1 MMARKPSVQLARW
14 LLFVWLATNPLC
26 SASKKNNGVVCNAT
40 ERQALLKFKLA
51 LKASFYS
58 DNPLFSWVGDDCCRW
73 IGVGCDS
80 ETGHVI
86 KLDLSGAY
94 TDISGSGKIDPSLLE
109 LKHLS
114 HLDLSNNYF
123 GHKLIPN
130 FFGSFM
136 KLRYLNLSYTHFA
149 GTIPH
154 QLGNISSLH
163 YLDFKHD
170 RYSLLKVD
178 NLQWLSH
185 LSSLEYLDM
194 GSVNL
199 SMVADW
205 LQPINMIPSLS
216 VLRLSSCG
224 LRNFPT
230 LPHLNFTS
238 LTILDLSS
246 NAITSKSLDWL
257 SNLPNL
263 ESLDLSHNRLE
274 APFPSSLRG
283 CNLLKLDFS
292 WNNMTGEVNR
302 FLESLTRC
310 SASNL
315 KKHESSVFMRELD
328 LSYNNFSGTIPESL
342 GQLTE
347 LVHLRMS
354 HNSLEGTISEAHF
367 ANLTRLETLYMSE
380 NSFVFNVGHHW
391 IPPFQL
397 KYVGLRSCQIGPQF
411 PTWLQFMRK
420 DRLEIDFS
428 QSQISGFM
436 PDWFWNLSSQI
447 SYVDISQNLIYG
459 KIPSSLNFVPWAKI
473 DFSSNLFEGSLP
485 QNVSDAYILDLSNN
499 FFSGPIKMSI
509 MSVQYLSLSNNSLS
523 DSIPSS
529 ICSIRILSVLD
540 LSKNN
545 LTGQIP
551 SCFNSWPFVLDLSYN
566 NLNGVIPNSFGPNS
580 FLIWLQ
586 LSHNNL
592 SGLLPPSIR
601 NQSRLL
607 ALDLSGNRLSGSI
620 PRWVGES
627 LSRLIILNLRSNMF
641 NGTIPPQLSLISS
654 LQILDLAD
662 NRLSGV
668 IPSSFYNF
676 TSMISRPERGSFS
689 YIGLSI
695 FNYNFTNYG
704 RYVMV
709 VMKGLELK
717 YTNTLLPLL
726 TTMDLSRN
734 SLSGEI
740 PQELTSLHGL
750 QSLNLSGNH
759 LEGKIPENI
768 GDLQQLESLD
778 LSQNHLSGTIPSS
791 ISALTF
797 LSSLNLANNN
807 LSGRIPSGSQLQTF
821 NDPSIYAGNYDLCG
835 LPLPKPCV
843 GEAPHTFFGED
854 EQDGTEHLWFY
865 VGVAPGFV
873 VGFWVVCG
881 ILIFNK
887 PWRIAYYRFFDRL
900 NERLDGFYV
909 KLVVKVVKKN
919 EGLAT

>member
-1 MMARKPSVQLARW
+1 MARKPSVQLAKW

-51 LKASFYS
+51 LQASFSS

-94 TDISGSGKIDPSLLE
+94 PNMSVSGKMDPSLLK

-114 HLDLSNNYF
+114 HLDLSGFFF
-123 GHKLIPN
+123 GDKLIPN

-136 KLRYLNLSYTHFA
+136 KLRYLNLSYTYFA

-163 YLDFKHD
+163 YLDFKQD
-170 RYSLLKVD
+170 RDSLLKVD

-397 KYVGLRSCQIGPQF
+397 KYVGLRSCQIGPPF
-411 PTWLQFMRK
+411 PTWLQFMKK

-459 KIPSSLNFVPWAKI
+459 KIPSSLNFVPRAMI
-473 DFSSNLFEGSLP
+473 DFSSNRFEGSLP
-485 QNVSDAYILDLSNN
+485 QNVSDASILDLSNN

-509 MSVQYLSLSNNSLS
+509 MSVQYLSLLNNSLS
-523 DSIPSS
+523 GSIPSS
-529 ICSIRILSVLD
+529 ICSIHDLSVLD

-551 SCFNSWPFVLDLSYN
+551 LCLFSLPYVLDLSYN
-566 NLNGVIPNSFGPNS
+566 NLNGLIPNSFGPNGG
-580 FLIWLQ
+580 LIWLQ

-592 SGLLPPSIR
+592 SGLLPPSIGT
-601 NQSRLL
+601 QSALL
-607 ALDLSGNRLSGSI
+607 ALDLSGNRLSGI
-620 PRWVGES
+620 
-627 LSRLIILNLRSNMF
+627 
-641 NGTIPPQLSLISS
+641 
-654 LQILDLAD
+654 
-662 NRLSGV
+662 
-668 IPSSFYNF
+668 IPSSFYKF
-676 TSMISRPERGSFS
+676 TSMISRAG
-689 YIGLSI
+689 I
-695 FNYNFTNYG
+695 
-704 RYVMV
+704 
-709 VMKGLELK
+709 
-717 YTNTLLPLL
+717 
-726 TTMDLSRN
+726 
-734 SLSGEI
+734 
-740 PQELTSLHGL
+740 
-750 QSLNLSGNH
+750 
-759 LEGKIPENI
+759 GKIPENI
-768 GDLQQLESLD
+768 GNLQQLESLD
-778 LSQNHLSGTIPSS
+778 LSQNHLSGAIPSS

-821 NDPSIYAGNYDLCG
+821 IDPSIYAGNYGLCG

-865 VGVAPGFV
+865 VGVTPGFV

-900 NERLDGFYV
+900 SERLDGFYV